1 MYRVRLELPVG
12 ASLAASAGRRVFSPP
27 RRKDVAAPHSANLC
41 GKSRRHPAGRKL
53 VRRIGHMLHIPGY
66 GPPFRRRRGRSM
78 LTHAMVT
85 VLGAALASRLHLAV
99 GPPS

>member
-1 MYRVRLELPVG
+1 
-12 ASLAASAGRRVFSPP
+12 
-27 RRKDVAAPHSANLC
+27 
-41 GKSRRHPAGRKL
+41 
-53 VRRIGHMLHIPGY
+53 MLHNPGY

>member
-1 MYRVRLELPVG
+1 
-12 ASLAASAGRRVFSPP
+12 
-27 RRKDVAAPHSANLC
+27 
-41 GKSRRHPAGRKL
+41 
-53 VRRIGHMLHIPGY
+53 
-66 GPPFRRRRGRSM
+66 M